1 MPLSPLTSSLCS
13 CQEMEQD
20 DLRHHCGFRI
30 EDDSFLQDCFQTVG
44 GNFGLFYLP
53 LYNNEFAAIFAIC
66 TTNGTRV
73 STEMFVTFWCVCACE
88 HTL

>member
-30 EDDSFLQDCFQTVG
+30 EDDSFLPDCFQTVG

-53 LYNNEFAAIFAIC
+53 L
-66 TTNGTRV
+66 
-73 STEMFVTFWCVCACE
+73 
-88 HTL
+88 